1 MMEQGMKL
9 DIEVCPMHIGPCPSS
24 VVLQYLSRNDP
35 PSKYKVT
42 ESVGGKDKKQKKKP
56 NKKATRDTSVH
67 DFYLFL
73 SSHVVY
79 GKCTLMLAFCLEENV
94 NRAQVLMVKSFLPT
108 VALYSNIHSHTFT
121 HTLTCIHSHT
131 HDHNTHTYTHCTY
144 AHSLSI
150 APMPSHFLMRRST
163 VWEMARVSQT
173 SSLPPPWL
181 CFTQTDISN
190 TSSRMGHRCARLSM
204 PHPLGMLWPTA
215 QKRRKSCCAL
225 A

>member
-1 MMEQGMKL
+1 MEQGMKL
-9 DIEVCPMHIGPCPSS
+9 DIEVCPVHIGPCPSS

-94 NRAQVLMVKSFLPT
+94 NHAQVLMVKSFLPT
-108 VALYSNIHSHTFT
+108 VALYNNIHSHIHSLAYTHIHTITTHT
-121 HTLTCIHSHT
+121 HTL
-131 HDHNTHTYTHCTY
+131 
-144 AHSLSI
+144 I
-150 APMPSHFLMRRST
+150 APTPT
-163 VWEMARVSQT
+163 VCQLLQCQV
-173 SSLPPPWL
+173 
-181 CFTQTDISN
+181 IS
-190 TSSRMGHRCARLSM
+190 
-204 PHPLGMLWPTA
+204 
-215 QKRRKSCCAL
+215 
-225 A
+225 